1 MKNRFVPTVASL
13 LLLCACTGNNAGL
26 NDANGQRM
34 QTLDNDTLME
44 ETGRDF
50 GYGFSRYT
58 ENEVGRANHTV
69 GALTVDRGMLADVI
83 TRLVLSLEQ
92 IEEAAALVTDKYA
105 LVVYEHRAE
114 QMTEE
119 EVAEQVKRAAS
130 ASLPRFYEV
139 YVANDR
145 ARIRDIER
153 FASLPSGN
161 GYQHLLQDTIETF
174 KQYPQ
179 GDQ

>member
-1 MKNRFVPTVASL
+1 MKNRFVPAVASL

-26 NDANGQRM
+26 DTNGQRM
-34 QTLDNDTLME
+34 QTLDNNTLMA

-58 ENEVGRANHTV
+58 ENEVGRANNTV
-69 GALTVDRGMLADVI
+69 GALTVDRGMLADVV

-92 IEEAAALVTDKYA
+92 IEEAATLVTDKYA
-105 LVVYEHRAE
+105 LVVYEDRAQ

-161 GYQHLLQDTIETF
+161 GYQHVLQDTIETF

-179 GDQ
+179 GNQ

>member
-1 MKNRFVPTVASL
+1 MKNHFVPAVASL

-26 NDANGQRM
+26 DDNGQRM
-34 QTLDNDTLME
+34 QTLDNDTLMA

-69 GALTVDRGMLADVI
+69 GALTVDRGMLADVV

-92 IEEAAALVTDKYA
+92 IEEAATLVTDKYA
-105 LVVYEHRAE
+105 LVVYEDRAQ

-179 GDQ
+179 GNQ

>member
-1 MKNRFVPTVASL
+1 MKNRFVPAVASL

-26 NDANGQRM
+26 DTNGQRM
-34 QTLDNDTLME
+34 QTLDNDTLMA

-58 ENEVGRANHTV
+58 ENEVGRANNTV
-69 GALTVDRGMLADVI
+69 GALTVDRGMLADVV

-92 IEEAAALVTDKYA
+92 IEEAATLVTDKYA
-105 LVVYEHRAE
+105 LVVYEDRAQ

-161 GYQHLLQDTIETF
+161 GYQHVLQDTIETF

-179 GDQ
+179 GNQ

>member
-1 MKNRFVPTVASL
+1 MKNRFVPAVASL

-26 NDANGQRM
+26 DTNGQRM
-34 QTLDNDTLME
+34 QTLDNDTLMA

-58 ENEVGRANHTV
+58 ENEVGRANNTV
-69 GALTVDRGMLADVI
+69 GALTVDRGMLADVV

-92 IEEAAALVTDKYA
+92 IEEAATLVTDKYA
-105 LVVYEHRAE
+105 LVVYEDRAQ

-119 EVAEQVKRAAS
+119 EVAEQVKLAAS

-161 GYQHLLQDTIETF
+161 GYQHVLQDTIETF

-179 GDQ
+179 GNQ